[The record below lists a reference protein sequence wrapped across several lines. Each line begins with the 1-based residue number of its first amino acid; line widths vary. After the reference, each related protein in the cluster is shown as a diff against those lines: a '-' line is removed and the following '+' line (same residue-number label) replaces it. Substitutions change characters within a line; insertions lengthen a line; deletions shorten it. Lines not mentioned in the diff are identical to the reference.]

1 MVYWNK
7 HKKNDLG
14 YGVFMGTKIYLCSVE
29 VPGGYGSIA
38 GLEQRLSAGRRGK
51 IKSRRFEKDKLQA
64 LGAGLL
70 LDFGLK
76 EYGLR
81 EAGVAM
87 AYGSNGKPYLADYPD
102 IHFNL
107 SHSGSMAMAVFSD
120 REAGC
125 DVERVQEARM
135 SVARRFFTE
144 EEYVLLESLKAEAER
159 DRMFARIWTVKE
171 SFLKVTGEGMRM
183 PLDSFSVRLDGD
195 RPQVRLVGRDGRRD
209 LAAGG
214 GKLREDVSPPGGGKP
229 REEAALTDRDGVLTE
244 YTFHEFSVPGY
255 QAAACIKGGEADGGD
270 VFFSFQ
276 NLQDVV

>member
-1 MVYWNK
+1 
-7 HKKNDLG
+7 
-14 YGVFMGTKIYLCSVE
+14 MGTKIYLCSVE

-38 GLEQRLSAGRRGK
+38 GLEQRLSAGRREK

-87 AYGSNGKPYLADYPD
+87 AYGGNGKPYLADYPD

-144 EEYVLLESLKAEAER
+144 EEYVLLESLKAEGER
-159 DRMFARIWTVKE
+159 DGVFARLWTLKE

-183 PLDSFSVRLDGD
+183 PLDSFSVCLDGA
-195 RPQVRLVGRDGRRD
+195 RPQVRLVSRDGRRD

-229 REEAALTDRDGVLTE
+229 REEGPLPGGGKPRVEAALTDWDGVLTE

-255 QAAACIKGGEADGGD
+255 QAAACIKGGAADGGD